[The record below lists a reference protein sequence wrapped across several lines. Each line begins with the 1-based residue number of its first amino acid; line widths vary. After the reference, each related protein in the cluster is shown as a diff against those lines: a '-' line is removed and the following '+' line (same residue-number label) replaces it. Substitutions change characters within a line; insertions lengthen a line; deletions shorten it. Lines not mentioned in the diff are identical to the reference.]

1 MDEGLKM
8 KDQDLVPTHSGSLLG
23 PEALRLALGGGG
35 LGKVAS

>member
-1 MDEGLKM
+1 MDKGLKM
-8 KDQDLVPTHSGSLLG
+8 KDQEPVPTPSSSLLG